1 MNIENLTQDEIKT
14 LHTLFGKL
22 LEEPKQK
29 IYMDPVNQMVDEIM
43 DEFNFAQ
50 VFRAMDALEW
60 KWATVNGGKGTP
72 SIDHLRETAER
83 LLRSAAE
90 SRLDR
95 FKDEHW
101 ELGII
106 NATGGFQATAYC
118 DKDKTKITSLNLQFV
133 VTEWNVDLDDLN
145 RQ

>member
-1 MNIENLTQDEIKT
+1 MNIENLTQDEIKI

-29 IYMDPVNQMVDEIM
+29 IYMDPVNQMVDEIL

-50 VFRAMDALEW
+50 VFRAMDALDW

-72 SIDHLRETAER
+72 NIDDLRTEAER
-83 LLRSAAE
+83 LLRGAAK
-90 SRLDR
+90 SRLGDY
-95 FKDEHW
+95 KDSHW

-118 DKDKTKITSLNLQFV
+118 NEDKTEITALSLQFV
-133 VTEWNVDLDDLN
+133 VTEWDVEI
-145 RQ
+145 R